1 MSNSSG
7 AYVGIDI
14 SSRSTVLSI
23 YNSNME
29 EPATVSTVL
38 GEENYSIPTVLAK
51 KLGMGQWFF
60 GEEALLKSRTK
71 EAVLVDELYNL
82 ALRDEQVLVDGQNYF
97 ARDLLVIYFNKLFS
111 IPGPM
116 AAMSEIE
123 KLVVCTPQIS
133 IEVME
138 LMNYVVGKLGID
150 SNKLTIIDRNECFY
164 YYALSGKP
172 ELFLYS
178 VALFDYSGNNMV
190 SCIMNR
196 NQATRPQLITLD
208 VVNHGDITENKDE
221 MFDAIIAE
229 TFGSKLFS
237 AVYLVGDG
245 FDGEWMKLSLTRL
258 CKGRKVFLGKNLYS
272 KGACYA
278 GFIKDGKRD
287 WPFIFIGD
295 NDLKLNLSIKVL
307 ENNNLR
313 FLTLIDAGES
323 WYDAKGECEVILDGE
338 PELEFYL
345 QRPESREVHTE
356 ILELTDIPKRENR
369 TTRLRIEASPI
380 SDVAVSIAITDLGF
394 GEISPSSGKSWEHTI
409 SLKGN

>member
-71 EAVLVDELYNL
+71 EAVLVDELYTL

-313 FLTLIDAGES
+313 FLSLFDAGES

-380 SDVAVSIAITDLGF
+380 SDVAVSIVITDLGF

>member
-82 ALRDEQVLVDGQNYF
+82 ALRDEQVLVDGQNYY